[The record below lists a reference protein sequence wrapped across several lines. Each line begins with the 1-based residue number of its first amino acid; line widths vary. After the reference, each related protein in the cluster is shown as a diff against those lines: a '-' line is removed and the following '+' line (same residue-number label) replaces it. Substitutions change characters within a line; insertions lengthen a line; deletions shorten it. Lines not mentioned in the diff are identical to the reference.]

1 MEDFSFPLKQDH
13 DSSHLHHLPFPHFTT
28 SPLWFLPS
36 VAPLESSS
44 YSPHSKSLSA
54 SDKGT
59 RNGKHVEQQITVT
72 DEEKMDMLWEDFNEE
87 LIQASHESDI
97 DLTNRPLVHRTPSLI
112 LFIKVI
118 RKLLFLHKIGAKR
131 RSSSSSTSSV
141 Y

>member
-1 MEDFSFPLKQDH
+1 MEDFSFPTVEQDH

-44 YSPHSKSLSA
+44 YSPLRKSLSA

-59 RNGKHVEQQITVT
+59 RKGKHVEQQITVT

-87 LIQASHESDI
+87 LIRDSHESDVEPA
-97 DLTNRPLVHRTPSLI
+97 NVVHRTPSLI

-141 Y
+141 C